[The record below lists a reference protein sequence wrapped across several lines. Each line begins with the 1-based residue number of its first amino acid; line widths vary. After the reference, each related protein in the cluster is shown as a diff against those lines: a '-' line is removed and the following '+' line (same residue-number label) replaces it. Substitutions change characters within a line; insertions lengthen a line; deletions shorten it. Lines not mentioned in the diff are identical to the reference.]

1 MIFKEKRI
9 ILKNGKIA
17 ILKSPETS
25 DAQRMLDYITTAC
38 GETDFLVRYPEEWD
52 NMSVE
57 KEEAWIKEAI
67 NSPNAV
73 IINCVIDGEIVGNCE
88 IRFRTGIKTAHRSTV
103 AIAILKKYWNLG
115 IGYGRAKKIVDKIKS
130 ELPTKLQ
137 AIRHEIY
144 GNFQIIASTEVLK
157 VFLETYVKTLKNWR
171 DQEKYFLELG
181 LKEEDE

>member
-9 ILKNGKIA
+9 ILNNGKTA

-38 GETDFLVRYPEEWD
+38 GETDFLARYPEEWD

-67 NSPNAV
+67 DNPNA
-73 IINCVIDGEIVGNCE
+73 IMINCVIDGEIAGNCE

-115 IGYGRAKKIVDKIKS
+115 IGSAMFTELIQIAKDRKGTEIIELEYLEGNERGKALYEKFGFVTVAVKPKIC
-130 ELPTKLQ
+130 KLKDGTYQ
-137 AIRHEIY
+137 DLFYMQKEI
-144 GNFQIIASTEVLK
+144 
-157 VFLETYVKTLKNWR
+157 
-171 DQEKYFLELG
+171 
-181 LKEEDE
+181 